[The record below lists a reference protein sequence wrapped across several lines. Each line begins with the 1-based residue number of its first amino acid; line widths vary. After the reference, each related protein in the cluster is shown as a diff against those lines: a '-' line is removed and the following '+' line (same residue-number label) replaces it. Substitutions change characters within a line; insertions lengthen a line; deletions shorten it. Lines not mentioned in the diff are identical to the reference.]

1 MIVRKLSTECEESI
15 VITIKFNESAEW
27 FCTSSRSKWSQ
38 TQRTHRNTSLFMHWH
53 SCCDHLPA
61 GRKRQRR
68 KAPPSNSFI
77 LMTVQMPLA
86 LERSYL
92 DIKRSCKSNVSV
104 FLFSL
109 NWNILS
115 HALLS
120 VANQD
125 RAIMTTGV
133 TLISFVFNKAAV
145 AFGFYQSGHNRS

>member
-1 MIVRKLSTECEESI
+1 MNFNTVQTLNRCNLSWRLWSVNDCINDCKKLSTECEESI

-38 TQRTHRNTSLFMHWH
+38 TQRTHRNTSQFMHWH

-109 NWNILS
+109 KLKYFIARLTFS
-115 HALLS
+115 C
-120 VANQD
+120 
-125 RAIMTTGV
+125 
-133 TLISFVFNKAAV
+133 
-145 AFGFYQSGHNRS
+145 QSG